1 MFEGIFQPWHLIIIV
16 LIILIV
22 FGPGKLP
29 ELGSALGKGIR
40 EFKGGVHAAEERTP
54 EVEPV
59 SLDQSPVMAAT
70 MLCASCGATVL
81 AGHHFCSQCGSPVKP
96 EA

>member
-40 EFKGGVHAAEERTP
+40 EFKGGVHAGEERAP
-54 EVEPV
+54 EPQPA
-59 SLDQSPVMAAT
+59 SPDQTPVMTAT
-70 MLCASCGATVL
+70 MSCASCGA
-81 AGHHFCSQCGSPVKP
+81 AAQPGHRFCSHCGSPVKP

>member
-40 EFKGGVHAAEERTP
+40 EFKGGVHAGEARTP
-54 EVEPV
+54 EPQPA
-59 SLDQSPVMAAT
+59 SLDQTPVTAET
-70 MLCASCGATVL
+70 ISCEGCGAAVHS
-81 AGHHFCSQCGSPVKP
+81 GHHFCSQCGSPVKP

>member
-40 EFKGGVHAAEERTP
+40 EFKGVVHAGEDRTLEP
-54 EVEPV
+54 RPV
-59 SLDQSPVMAAT
+59 SLDQTPVMAAT
-70 MLCASCGATVL
+70 MSCVSCGAAVRP
-81 AGHHFCSQCGSPVKP
+81 GHHFCSQCGSPVKP